1 MTKHW
6 VLVVEDAPDIAEIF
20 RVAFEKAQYAVEV
33 VWSGTAAFDWLDEFV
48 PDVVVLDLHLPQVS
62 GLEVLRYIR
71 ANERFAHVYLIVT
84 SADPYLANK
93 TLEEADK
100 VLVKPVTYTEVRNLA
115 LELHQGTDPDS

>member
-115 LELHQGTDPDS
+115 LELHQRTDPDS

>member
-1 MTKHW
+1 MTKRW

-33 VWSGTAAFDWLDEFV
+33 VWNGTSAFDWLEKYV
-48 PDVVVLDLHLPQVS
+48 PEIVVLDLHLPQVS

-71 ANERFAHVYLIVT
+71 GDERFAAVYLIVT

-100 VLVKPVTYTEVRNLA
+100 VLVKPITYTEVRNLA
-115 LELHQGTDPDS
+115 LELHQDNEADS